1 MNNWVNEKLLPPVMK
16 FVGSRPIK
24 ALRDGML
31 YTMPFIIVGSI
42 FLILA
47 QFPEPHVASWMKSTG
62 LTPYW
67 NVAYNATFS
76 VMAFVAVIGIAY
88 SWVKAEGFTPLPAG
102 ILAGISFLLVMQPI
116 TPVTV
121 GGKVVATAKQMVHSS
136 YIDRNWMGGQ
146 GMVTAIIVG
155 MVTGLIY
162 TWFMKKDI
170 RIKLPEQVPENVSA
184 SFTALIPA
192 AVLITGWLIVYII
205 FDKLIGNS
213 MTAFIYGLIQLPLQ
227 GLTDSF
233 GGTLVL
239 ALLIPFLWF
248 FGVHGSVIV
257 GGILGPLLTA
267 NALANQKILDS
278 GKTLTVANGGHIVT
292 QQLLDQFMT
301 VTGAG
306 MTIGLVVFMTFFAK
320 SRQWKDLGKLA
331 IGPALFNINEPIL
344 FAAPIVMNPI
354 LAIPFFATPL
364 LSAILTYF
372 ALFFGFIPLFPAT
385 IVPWTTPPIISGFLI
400 GGWRA
405 AAWQL
410 LMLVMTFF
418 IYLPFAR
425 KQDALNV
432 AMETKG

>member
-1 MNNWVNEKLLPPVMK
+1 M
-16 FVGSRPIK
+16 
-24 ALRDGML
+24 
-31 YTMPFIIVGSI
+31 
-42 FLILA
+42 
-47 QFPEPHVASWMKSTG
+47 
-62 LTPYW
+62 
-67 NVAYNATFS
+67 
-76 VMAFVAVIGIAY
+76 
-88 SWVKAEGFTPLPAG
+88 
-102 ILAGISFLLVMQPI
+102 
-116 TPVTV
+116 
-121 GGKVVATAKQMVHSS
+121 
-136 YIDRNWMGGQ
+136 
-146 GMVTAIIVG
+146 
-155 MVTGLIY
+155 
-162 TWFMKKDI
+162 
-170 RIKLPEQVPENVSA
+170 
-184 SFTALIPA
+184 
-192 AVLITGWLIVYII
+192 
-205 FDKLIGNS
+205 
-213 MTAFIYGLIQLPLQ
+213 
-227 GLTDSF
+227 
-233 GGTLVL
+233 
-239 ALLIPFLWF
+239 
-248 FGVHGSVIV
+248 
-257 GGILGPLLTA
+257 
-267 NALANQKILDS
+267 
-278 GKTLTVANGGHIVT
+278 ANGGHIVT

-372 ALFFGFIPLFPAT
+372 ALFFGLIPLFPAT